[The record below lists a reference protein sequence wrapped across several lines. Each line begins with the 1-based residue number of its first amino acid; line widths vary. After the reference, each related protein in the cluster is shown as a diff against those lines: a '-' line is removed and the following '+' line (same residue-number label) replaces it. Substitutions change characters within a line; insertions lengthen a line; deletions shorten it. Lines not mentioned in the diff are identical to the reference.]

1 MNVLVVAPAWIGDM
15 VIAQSLLRLIA
26 QRLPDARIDVL
37 APRATAA
44 LTERM
49 PEVANTH
56 TVGFG
61 HGELAFF
68 ARRALGRQLR
78 GRFDWA
84 IVLPNSWKSALVPFF
99 AQVPRR
105 TGFVG
110 EGRYGLLNDLRPAAG
125 ARLTRL
131 VQRFAALGPDQAGGD
146 PPPPRL
152 AAPPAAAARVR
163 ERLGVTGDRP
173 VLALC
178 PGAEYGAAKRWP
190 PGYFAQVAKRHLRD
204 GFHVWILG
212 GAADVAI
219 ARDIANEVT
228 GGTVSEVAVET
239 AHEGSGRTAH
249 EASGKTAQEASGKT
263 AHEVAGRTA
272 HVVVGKATNKVA
284 GGGGAGDAGNL
295 FDLTGR
301 TTLLEAVDLL
311 SAAARVVSNDSGLMH
326 VAAALGVPVVG
337 IYGSS
342 SPVFTP
348 PLAARAA
355 SVSLALRC
363 SPCFA
368 RTCRYGHYDCL
379 RKLAPELV
387 LSALARVTD
396 GA

>member
-1 MNVLVVAPAWIGDM
+1 M
-15 VIAQSLLRLIA
+15 VIAQSLLRLLA

-68 ARRALGRQLR
+68 DRRALGRQLR

-146 PPPPRL
+146 PPAPRL
-152 AAPPAAAARVR
+152 TASPAAAARVR

-178 PGAEYGAAKRWP
+178 PGAEYGVAKRWP

-219 ARDIANEVT
+219 AREIANEVT
-228 GGTVSEVAVET
+228 GGTAGEGAGET
-239 AHEGSGRTAH
+239 INEFSGMTAH
-249 EASGKTAQEASGKT
+249 EASDKTAHEVSGKT
-263 AHEVAGRTA
+263 AHEVSGRTA
-272 HVVVGKATNKVA
+272 HEVSGRTANVVVGKATNKVA
-284 GGGGAGDAGNL
+284 GGGGVGEAGNL

-301 TTLLEAVDLL
+301 TSLLEAVDLL